1 MSHTKLHLINL
12 YTTTLSQVCNEQ
24 ISICAVVVHSVI
36 SLVKELTSFTSLLKQ
51 NYKLLKGTPNEEPD
65 SDAEV
70 ILDSSDE
77 LVNIVQV
84 MIRRLSWLVGSIS
97 FSLIHVK
104 SEELTHDEL
113 KKETADQKMTRL
125 LMESKILSGGIE
137 VRFLSTFAQETKDKL
152 KPIL

>member
-1 MSHTKLHLINL
+1 
-12 YTTTLSQVCNEQ
+12 
-24 ISICAVVVHSVI
+24 
-36 SLVKELTSFTSLLKQ
+36 
-51 NYKLLKGTPNEEPD
+51 
-65 SDAEV
+65 
-70 ILDSSDE
+70 
-77 LVNIVQV
+77 